1 MAKAKKPAAKRGAK
15 GGRPKY
21 QYEVAPDVQRDLE
34 EIVRHLPDDF
44 AHVDVRRVICFRS
57 RGSTAR
63 IYARIWSLPGIWQ
76 AALGVEAHY
85 VIEVVERYDKLP
97 REEQEKT
104 ILHEL
109 MHIPKTFS
117 GALVPHNC
125 FGKKINCEAEDRLHR
140 KLVAARG
147 LEERARLA
155 SRALLPAQ
163 GPAPT
168 GQRSL
173 DDLFRALAGARPE
186 APRSSPATSAR
197 VSPRRPGFD
206 A

>member
-1 MAKAKKPAAKRGAK
+1 MAKRKAAAKKGGAKRAK
-15 GGRPKY
+15 Y
-21 QYEVAPDVQRDLE
+21 EYEVAPDVQRDLE

-44 AHVDVRRVICFRS
+44 GHVDVRRVICFRS

-76 AALGVEAHY
+76 AALGIEAHY
-85 VIEVVERYDKLP
+85 VIEVVERYDRQPK
-97 REEQEKT
+97 EEREKT
-104 ILHEL
+104 LLHEL

-125 FGKKINCEAEDRLHR
+125 FGKKINCDSEDRLHR

-147 LEERARLA
+147 LQERAEVA
-155 SRALLPAQ
+155 ARALAQPARPSP
-163 GPAPT
+163 GG

-173 DDLFRALAGARPE
+173 DDLFRALS
-186 APRSSPATSAR
+186 RSQP
-197 VSPRRPGFD
+197 
-206 A
+206 